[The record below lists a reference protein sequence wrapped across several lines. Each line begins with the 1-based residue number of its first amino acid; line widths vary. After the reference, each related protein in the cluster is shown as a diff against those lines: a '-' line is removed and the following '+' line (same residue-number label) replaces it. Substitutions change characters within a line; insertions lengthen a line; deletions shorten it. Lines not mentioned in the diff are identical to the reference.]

1 MTPVAMDLPDWLNV
15 SRETH
20 SKLQAFLALVIKWN
34 RTINL
39 VSTNSLLD
47 GWTRHML
54 DSAQLWGAAQILD
67 GLWLDMGSGGG
78 FPGLVMAIIAKEQAP
93 NMRISLIEADRR
105 KSVFLSEAAR
115 QLSLTVDVHP
125 DRVERISGLAASVV
139 SARALAPLDEL
150 LGRAKRHLAD
160 GGVAVFPKGQGFE
173 AELSVARKRWRF
185 DCDVIQSKTD
195 LKAVMLRIEN
205 IQNV

>member
-1 MTPVAMDLPDWLNV
+1 MDLPDWLNV

-20 SKLQAFLALVIKWN
+20 SKLQTFLALVVKWN

-39 VSTNSLLD
+39 VSNNSLLD
-47 GWTRHML
+47 GWTRHIL
-54 DSAQLWGAAQILD
+54 DSAQLWGAAHIQV

-78 FPGLVMAIIAKEQAP
+78 FPGLVMAIIADEQAP
-93 NMRISLIEADRR
+93 DMRIALIEADRR

-115 QLSLTVDVHP
+115 QLSLTVTVHP

-150 LGRAKRHLAD
+150 LGRAKRHLAT
-160 GGVAVFPKGQGFE
+160 GGVAVFPKGQNFE
-173 AELSVARKRWRF
+173 AELSEARKRWRF
-185 DCDVIQSKTD
+185 DCDCLQSRTD
-195 LKAVMLRIEN
+195 PKAVMLRIEN

>member
-150 LGRAKRHLAD
+150 LGRAKRHLAA

-173 AELSVARKRWRF
+173 AELSEARKRWRF
-185 DCDVIQSKTD
+185 DCDCIQSKTD
-195 LKAVMLRIEN
+195 PKAVMLRIEN
-205 IQNV
+205 IHNV

>member
-115 QLSLTVDVHP
+115 QLSLTVDVRP

-150 LGRAKRHLAD
+150 LGRAKRHLSA

-173 AELSVARKRWRF
+173 AELSEARKRWRF